1 MEDIQLLNTIKM
13 KLGGRF
19 WQCVTGLQKCM
30 SFHLPG
36 STLLTIIVQYSNSAL
51 YGFSFPPPYS
61 LLIMFWCEDWCYD
74 RIFVNYTLFVPG
86 SELAIITRS
95 KRLWLVPLSI
105 HEMVSDLPNYHC
117 ESVSCLYVSILLSD
131 ASLHFSKHY
140 RLWILC
146 IWKRENVS
154 GYDCWQ
160 TTVEETTID
169 SGVYLLCSSWY
180 VFTG

>member
-13 KLGGRF
+13 KLDGRF

-36 STLLTIIVQYSNSAL
+36 STLLTIIVQYSYSAFC
-51 YGFSFPPPYS
+51 GFHSPPPPHS
-61 LLIMFWCEDWCYD
+61 LLIMFWCEDWCFD
-74 RIFVNYTLFVPG
+74 QIFVNYTRLVPG
-86 SELAIITRS
+86 SGLAIITRS
-95 KRLWLVPLSI
+95 TRLKLVSLRI
-105 HEMVSDLPNYHC
+105 HEMVSDLPNYQP
-117 ESVSCLYVSILLSD
+117 CLCVSILLTD
-131 ASLHFSKHY
+131 AFLHFLKLF
-140 RLWILC
+140 RVWILR

-169 SGVYLLCSSWY
+169 SGVNLLCSSWY
-180 VFTG
+180 VYTG